1 MTEQNRVKVAIS
13 NGLELVEQG
22 KHEAALKLL
31 DESIAEAVRENNVP
45 WIRTLCHH
53 PAIVSR
59 FTENLASAKCYY
71 EQSLNSDPEN
81 ARALY
86 GLATVA
92 LDQGEPSIAKQYA
105 LRCRTAILES
115 DDELV
120 RVLLDLVVKHW
131 PDLAK

>member
-53 PAIVSR
+53 AAIVSR

-92 LDQGEPSIAKQYA
+92 LDQGEPDIAKQYA
-105 LRCRTAILES
+105 IRCRTAILQS

-120 RVLLDLVVKHW
+120 RMLLDLVVKHW